1 MLSRFV
7 TACVVFASVIAL
19 TSSPAF
25 AAGKMYAAYS
35 FDEGSGATAK
45 DSSGNGFNGTI
56 SGAKWVNGKYGK
68 ALEFNGDGDHVL
80 IAYNEK
86 QNVKKISIS
95 AWVNPAGWNPEL
107 NAIAQKWDDG
117 GNKRQYALTFYKEK
131 EWWYCSGTGKS
142 WPATGGATV
151 FPVGTWTHV
160 VGTYDGAKLRT
171 YVNGVAAGTLDM
183 AEGLF
188 ASDTPMLI
196 GGYGPKTP
204 VVYGTNRHFKGII
217 DDVRF
222 YDDALTDAEVK
233 TAMAA
238 GLGSATAVE
247 PSGKLATTWSAM
259 KSR

>member
-1 MLSRFV
+1 M
-7 TACVVFASVIAL
+7 T
-19 TSSPAF
+19 
-25 AAGKMYAAYS
+25 
-35 FDEGSGATAK
+35 
-45 DSSGNGFNGTI
+45 
-56 SGAKWVNGKYGK
+56 GKYGK
-68 ALEFNGDGDHVL
+68 ALEFNGDGDNVL

-86 QNVKKISIS
+86 QNVKKISIA

-160 VGTYDGAKLRT
+160 TGTYDGATLKT
-171 YVNGVAAGTLDM
+171 YVNGVAAGTLPM

-196 GGYGPKTP
+196 GGYGPKAP

-222 YDDALTDAEVK
+222 YDDALTEAEVK

-238 GLGSATAVE
+238 GLGSSTAVE
-247 PSGKLATTWSAM
+247 PTGKLATTWSAM
-259 KSR
+259 KSQ